1 MLVISG
7 PFEIETVR
15 PPHVQIGE
23 MPLQC
28 RAQQHRKELRSRLG
42 APTVQQPGEALLGL
56 VHQKQIEKQLIE
68 TNRKTDRK
76 TDKN

>member
-15 PPHVQIGE
+15 PPRVQIGE

-56 VHQKQIEKQLIE
+56 VHGTNRE
-68 TNRKTDRK
+68 TTDRNNRKTDRK